1 MPTKSSNSNS
11 AGIASPA
18 PVLSAS
24 SRRQIRHF
32 PLTLYSTFT
41 VPIGIVTPLL
51 LPLPALLP
59 TFDAII
65 IPIASSMIPSNSF
78 RTLTPFRLLSF
89 RSRVSSIISGRA
101 WLDKGGLFC
110 FESTVGGYSTIL
122 PPRNPRGVWDTHTGP
137 GPARRQSVAPPGR
150 LCPPPIYPVGERVE
164 QFPATAPEN
173 QLRRTG
179 PAPGPLNH
187 DQTPG
192 HAPPSR
198 LDQAP
203 HGTQANRKNPGE
215 RTAEAG
221 SIFLFPQNRRFYF
234 SKIAK

>member
-41 VPIGIVTPLL
+41 VPIGIVTPRLF
-51 LPLPALLP
+51 PPPALLP
-59 TFDAII
+59 TFDAIM
-65 IPIASSMIPSNSF
+65 IPIASRMIPSNSF

-101 WLDKGGLFC
+101 GLDKGGLFC
-110 FESTVGGYSTIL
+110 FGSNEVGYSTIL
-122 PPRNPRGVWDTHTGP
+122 TPQKPHGVWISNTGP
-137 GPARRQSVAPPGR
+137 SPARRQSVAPLGR
-150 LCPPPIYPVGERVE
+150 LCPPPTCPVGERVDLPRLRL
-164 QFPATAPEN
+164 QPLNADRLPPAMISRTKANRP

-179 PAPGPLNH
+179 SAPGPLNH
-187 DQTPG
+187 DR
-192 HAPPSR
+192 PS
-198 LDQAP
+198 
-203 HGTQANRKNPGE
+203 
-215 RTAEAG
+215 G
-221 SIFLFPQNRRFYF
+221 SR
-234 SKIAK
+234 